1 MAQSHIL
8 EHSKSL
14 IDAGLKEGSLA
25 TRSLKKRIRFFELII
40 QNLLLICGLAS
51 IVTTIGILYTLG
63 ENSLLFFRQ
72 HAFEQAKYEAVI
84 PAVIMNMDEEVTLME
99 SLSADATII
108 PLILDERASQPFE
121 RGQTLSIGDE
131 LIYVRDVSR
140 TRLEV
145 ERAYAGTSSSTHE
158 AGSTISLKSSLT
170 VLLAEDISATETEI
184 PLPLGAAAAFEESDT
199 IRIEQEVML
208 VLTVDEDEN
217 KLLVERAAHDT
228 NAVRH
233 HENLP
238 VFVTK
243 TVALTEFFSG
253 TKWNPQLGRLGIL
266 PLLNATLMTTF
277 FALILALPVGLG
289 IAIYLCEY
297 ATTRFRSYVKPIL
310 ELLVGVPTVVYGYFA
325 LTWLTP
331 LLQDLIG
338 VQVKQFN
345 TLSAGLVM
353 GIMIVPTIA
362 SISED
367 ALSSVPG
374 SLRQASYALGATRFE
389 TIHRMVLPA
398 AVSGVMAAFLLG
410 ISRAVGETMIVA
422 LAAGA
427 GPNFT
432 FNPLEGAETMT
443 GHIVRISGGDIS
455 YNTIDYNS
463 LFAIGLLLFV
473 LTMIFNI
480 FSGIV
485 TRRFREVY

>member
-8 EHSKSL
+8 EQSKSL
-14 IDAGLKEGSLA
+14 LDTGLKEGRLA
-25 TRSLKKRIRFFELII
+25 TRSLKKRMRLSEIFI
-40 QNLLLICGLAS
+40 QNLLLICGLTS
-51 IVTTIGILYTLG
+51 IFTTIGILYTLG

-72 HAFEQAKYEAVI
+72 QAFEQAKYDAVI
-84 PAVIMNMDEEVTLME
+84 PAVIMNMGEAVTLVE
-99 SLSADATII
+99 DLAADTQII
-108 PLILDERASQPFE
+108 RIQLDERASQPFE
-121 RGQTLSIGDE
+121 SGQTVSIGDE
-131 LIYVRDVSR
+131 LIHVNEVSR
-140 TRLEV
+140 TQLEV
-145 ERAYAGTSSSTHE
+145 ERAYAGTSSTSHP
-158 AGSTISLKSSLT
+158 AGTPILLKSPLT
-170 VLLAEDISATETEI
+170 VLLGAEVSATDTHI
-184 PLPLGAAAAFEESDT
+184 PIPLGAATAFEESDT
-199 IRIEQEVML
+199 IRIEQEIMIVEKVNEEENTL
-208 VLTVDEDEN
+208 HVD
-217 KLLVERAAHDT
+217 RAAENT

-233 HENLP
+233 HQNLP
-238 VFVTK
+238 IFITKPVT
-243 TVALTEFFSG
+243 LTEFFSG
-253 TKWNPQLGRLGIL
+253 TQWNPQLGRLGIL

-277 FALILALPVGLG
+277 FALVLALPVGLG
-289 IAIYLCEY
+289 VAIYLSEY

-331 LLQDLIG
+331 ILQDLIG

-345 TLSAGLVM
+345 TFSAGLIM
-353 GIMIVPTIA
+353 GIMIIPTIA

-389 TIHRMVLPA
+389 TTYRIVLPA
-398 AVSGVMAAFLLG
+398 AISGIMAAFLLG

-463 LFAIGLLLFV
+463 LFAIGLLLFA
-473 LTMIFNI
+473 LTMLFNVI
-480 FSGIV
+480 SGII

>member
-1 MAQSHIL
+1 
-8 EHSKSL
+8 
-14 IDAGLKEGSLA
+14 
-25 TRSLKKRIRFFELII
+25 
-40 QNLLLICGLAS
+40 
-51 IVTTIGILYTLG
+51 
-63 ENSLLFFRQ
+63 
-72 HAFEQAKYEAVI
+72 
-84 PAVIMNMDEEVTLME
+84 MNMDEAVVVAE
-99 SLSADATII
+99 SISASGTSVPIA
-108 PLILDERASQPFE
+108 LGERASQPFATGQILVIGEE
-121 RGQTLSIGDE
+121 RMRIRS
-131 LIYVRDVSR
+131 VSR
-140 TRLEV
+140 SDLSV
-145 ERAYAGTSSSTHE
+145 ERAYDGSRASAHE
-158 AGSTISLKSSLT
+158 AGANIYLHVDKTI
-170 VLLAEDISATETEI
+170 LLSGELSVSATEI
-184 PLPLGAAAAFEESDT
+184 PLPAGSAAAFAGEDK
-199 IRIEQEVML
+199 IRIEQEIMRIVS
-208 VLTVDEDEN
+208 VDEAAATLTV
-217 KLLVERAAHDT
+217 ERGVDDT
-228 NAVRH
+228 NVLRH

-238 VFVTK
+238 IFITKPVT
-243 TVALTEFFSG
+243 LTEFFTG
-253 TKWNPQLGRLGIL
+253 TQWNPQLGRLGIW
-266 PLLNATLMTTF
+266 PLLNAILMTTF

-289 IAIYLCEY
+289 VAIYLSEY
-297 ATTRFRSYVKPIL
+297 ATARFRSLVKPVL
-310 ELLVGVPTVVYGYFA
+310 ELFVGVPTVVFGYFA

-331 LLQDLIG
+331 LLQDLLG

-374 SLRQASYALGATRFE
+374 FLRQASYALGATRFE
-389 TIHRMVLPA
+389 TTYRVVLPA
-398 AVSGVMAAFLLG
+398 AISGIMAAFLLG

-473 LTMIFNI
+473 LTMLFNI
-480 FSGIV
+480 VSGAI